1 MGEGCSW
8 YVDLPRTHVPSNTD
22 KALNQCFT
30 THGWKMS
37 TNNTRILDRT
47 RCTHFLYLVTGMLSW
62 NKMGDAL
69 GLGALSRRHPQSQF
83 LSTAGKPGSVRQKGQ
98 SSRSCGGLER
108 YQGQRT
114 ETVTAEVSDPRPLPR
129 AGPASGSCRQVN
141 DARGPGVAQLPT

>member
-8 YVDLPRTHVPSNTD
+8 YVDLPRTRVPSNTD

-37 TNNTRILDRT
+37 TNSTRILDRT
-47 RCTHFLYLVTGMLSW
+47 RCIHFLYLVTGMLSW

-83 LSTAGKPGSVRQKGQ
+83 LSTAGSCDPLG
-98 SSRSCGGLER
+98 RSCGGLER

-141 DARGPGVAQLPT
+141 DARDPGVAQLPT